1 MKTFLKITA
10 FSAFLLVLAGLMV
23 SCNEEDNCI
32 DGLGWSVRLKLNSQ
46 EHVDSLLENAEI
58 QKISTRYDVE
68 VHQSYP
74 GAITPELLRYHTLT
88 GRWCNERRRRSTI
101 NAFLATGKFEN
112 YVYEYGTAR
121 IGS

>member
-1 MKTFLKITA
+1 MKTFLKFTVLL
-10 FSAFLLVLAGLMV
+10 AFLLILAGGLV

-46 EHVDSLLENAEI
+46 EHVDFLLENVEI
-58 QKISTRYDVE
+58 QKLSTRYDVE

-74 GAITPELLRYHTLT
+74 GAITHELLLYHTLT
-88 GRWCNERRRRSTI
+88 GRWCNERRRRNTI

-112 YVYEYGTAR
+112 YVYEYGTTR
-121 IGS
+121 IDS